1 MNAKNGFLI
10 IVRSAKVLDGKEYKR
25 FVDTE
30 AMVKVIAE
38 ETIKR
43 DADPTG
49 NPTEVIVIP
58 AVRYMA

>member
-1 MNAKNGFLI
+1 MSATNGFDNRAFNE
-10 IVRSAKVLDGKEYKR
+10 VGGREEFRR

-43 DADPTG
+43 MRTQPG
-49 NPTEVIVIP
+49 NPTGVLVIP